1 MHKHVAAGIFATL
14 VSLSVLSSFA
24 NEQINLEYQ
33 YQGETGVDLGAIRGG
48 PLAISAFTDNRN
60 EPVAQGIQR
69 IGGEPIIL
77 TGLTPH
83 ALVHS
88 AVLGAFTSSGA
99 SLAEGDARLS
109 LEGKLI
115 EMRVQDT
122 ATGLEVLIRCELTLT
137 NQGRNAWQS
146 AVISRT
152 SVEGKDVSTAIGLG
166 LDRLITEL
174 FRDDYFLI
182 ELGIF

>member
-1 MHKHVAAGIFATL
+1 
-14 VSLSVLSSFA
+14 
-24 NEQINLEYQ
+24 
-33 YQGETGVDLGAIRGG
+33 
-48 PLAISAFTDNRN
+48 LAP
-60 EPVAQGIQR
+60 E
-69 IGGEPIIL
+69 
-77 TGLTPH
+77 

-99 SLAEGDARLS
+99 SLAEGDARLT

-115 EMRVQDT
+115 EMSVQDT
-122 ATGLEVLIRCELTLT
+122 ATGLEVLIRCELTLI

-146 AVISRT
+146 AVFSRT
-152 SVEGKDVSTAIGLG
+152 TLEGKDVGTAIGRG
-166 LDRLITEL
+166 LDTLITEL

>member
-1 MHKHVAAGIFATL
+1 MYKHVAAGVLATL
-14 VSLSVLSSFA
+14 VTLSVLSSFA
-24 NEQINLEYQ
+24 DDQINLDYQ
-33 YQGETGVDLGAIRGG
+33 YQGQTGVDLGAIRGG
-48 PLAISAFTDNRN
+48 PLAINAFTDHRN
-60 EPVAQGIQR
+60 EPETQGIQR
-69 IGGEPIIL
+69 LGGEPIIL
-77 TGLTPH
+77 TGLAPH

-115 EMRVQDT
+115 EMSVQDT
-122 ATGLEVLIRCELTLT
+122 ATGLEVLIRCELTLI

-146 AVISRT
+146 AVFSRT
-152 SVEGKDVSTAIGLG
+152 TLEGKDVGTAIGRG
-166 LDRLITEL
+166 LDTLITEL

>member
-1 MHKHVAAGIFATL
+1 MYKQIAAGVFATL
-14 VSLSVLSSFA
+14 VALSALNSFA
-24 NEQINLEYQ
+24 DEQINLEYQ

-48 PLAISAFTDNRN
+48 PLAINAFTDHRN
-60 EPVAQGIQR
+60 EPVSQGIQR
-69 IGGEPIIL
+69 IGGEPITL
-77 TGLTPH
+77 SLLAPH

-88 AVLGAFTSSGA
+88 AVVGAFTSSGA
-99 SLAEGDARLS
+99 LLAEGDARLS

-115 EMRVQDT
+115 EMSVQDT
-122 ATGLEVLIRCELTLT
+122 ATGLEVLIRCELTLI

-146 AVISRT
+146 AVVSRT
-152 SVEGKDVSTAIGLG
+152 SVEGKDVGAAIGQG

>member
-1 MHKHVAAGIFATL
+1 MYKHIATWIFATL
-14 VSLSVLSSFA
+14 LTLSALHTFA
-24 NEQINLEYQ
+24 DEQINLEYQ

-48 PLAISAFTDNRN
+48 PLAISAFTDHRK

-69 IGGEPIIL
+69 IGGEPVFL
-77 TGLTPH
+77 TGLAPE
-83 ALVHS
+83 ALVRS

-99 SLAEGDARLS
+99 SLAESDARLS

-115 EMRVQDT
+115 EMSVQDT
-122 ATGLEVLIRCELTLT
+122 ATGLEVLIRCELTL
-137 NQGRNAWQS
+137 NNRGRNAWQS
-146 AVISRT
+146 AVFSRT

>member
-1 MHKHVAAGIFATL
+1 MYKQNAAGVFATL
-14 VSLSVLSSFA
+14 VALSTFNSFA
-24 NEQINLEYQ
+24 DEQINLEYQ

-48 PLAISAFTDNRN
+48 PLAIKAFTDHRN
-60 EPVAQGIQR
+60 EPVSQGIQR

-77 TGLTPH
+77 TLLAPH

-88 AVLGAFTSSGA
+88 AVVGAFTSSGA

-115 EMRVQDT
+115 DMTVQDT
-122 ATGLEVLIRCELTLT
+122 ATGLEVLIRCELTLI

-146 AVISRT
+146 AVVSRA
-152 SVEGKDVSTAIGLG
+152 SVEGKDVSTAIALG
-166 LDRLITEL
+166 LDRLVTEL

>member
-1 MHKHVAAGIFATL
+1 MYKHVAAGIFATL

-77 TGLTPH
+77 TLLAPH

-88 AVLGAFTSSGA
+88 AVVGAFTSSGA

-115 EMRVQDT
+115 DMTVQDT
-122 ATGLEVLIRCELTLT
+122 ATGLEVLIRCELTLI

-146 AVISRT
+146 AVVSRA
-152 SVEGKDVSTAIGLG
+152 SVEGKDVSTAIALG
-166 LDRLITEL
+166 LDRLVTER